1 MKVQIHKHTTRSTGW
16 LIYNK
21 MQIFFKP
28 FQPPT
33 TATTGYNFTHPSD
46 LNTCVSVFIGFS
58 YHDVHGFLPERVDE
72 NQQDFEGGPRLCSP
86 GIEDDDE
93 DIYSDE
99 TDDEE
104 FYTREKEK
112 EEEREKERER
122 KKELEEKEIEEQRR
136 EEAEGWQRVKKKK
149 EKKNVAEAEV
159 PQSQDNQAVKE
170 NKMKVKKRKGAKR
183 GGTGGSS
190 IGLQVSSQGSKSA
203 TAKRRDRRKKK
214 KHRGNL

>member
-1 MKVQIHKHTTRSTGW
+1 ALINVNDLPGWDKQRNFFENTSQLKRFYTHDGKMKMQIHKHTTRSTGW

-33 TATTGYNFTHPSD
+33 TTTMITSTGTTTTTTTGYNFTHPSD

-72 NQQDFEGGPRLCSP
+72 NQQEFEGGWHLRSQEH
-86 GIEDDDE
+86 EDDDE
-93 DIYSDE
+93 DNYSDE

-112 EEEREKERER
+112 EEER
-122 KKELEEKEIEEQRR
+122 
-136 EEAEGWQRVKKKK
+136 
-149 EKKNVAEAEV
+149 
-159 PQSQDNQAVKE
+159 
-170 NKMKVKKRKGAKR
+170 
-183 GGTGGSS
+183 
-190 IGLQVSSQGSKSA
+190 
-203 TAKRRDRRKKK
+203 
-214 KHRGNL
+214 